1 MFIDL
6 NVLFRRHHRT
16 AFVLGTAWDGEALQ
30 FVTRPAHR
38 VLVVAPPGSGG
49 EELLGANLSV
59 LGCRGDLLIPG
70 EAPGPEV
77 QQLFVNDVQP
87 WTAAAL
93 TARLA
98 EEACAVWVQCES
110 LAQLA
115 SSIEPQ
121 MERAALAAWVRT
133 HFDLCVIF
141 SAPGDE
147 QRGTLALFCPEWRRG
162 PDWWQAAQTQG
173 VRGVMV
179 SDEAPTFLLGLPLT
193 DRVLVQGR
201 RVKAPL
207 LHRRS

>member
-38 VLVVAPPGSGG
+38 VLVVTPPGSGG
-49 EELLGANLSV
+49 EDLVGANLSV
-59 LGCRGDLLIPG
+59 LGCRGDLLVPG
-70 EAPGPEV
+70 EVPDPNV

-87 WTAAAL
+87 WTTAAL

-98 EEACAVWVQCES
+98 GESCAMWVRCES

-115 SSIEPQ
+115 SHIAPQ
-121 MERAALAAWVRT
+121 MTSTELMVWART

-141 SAPGDE
+141 SAPGDVQQE
-147 QRGTLALFCPEWRRG
+147 TLALFCPEWRRA
-162 PDWWQAAQTQG
+162 PDWWQSDRTQG

-179 SDEAPTFLLGLPLT
+179 SEDAPTFLLGLPLT
-193 DRVLVQGR
+193 DAVLVQGR

-207 LHRRS
+207 LQRRS

>member
-38 VLVVAPPGSGG
+38 VLVITPPGSGG
-49 EELLGANLSV
+49 EELVGVNLSV
-59 LGCRGDLLIPG
+59 LGRRGDLLVPG
-70 EAPGPEV
+70 ETPDPGV
-77 QQLFVNDVQP
+77 QQLFLNDVQP

-98 EEACAVWVQCES
+98 GEACAVWVGCEN
-110 LAQLA
+110 LEQLA
-115 SSIEPQ
+115 SHIGPQ
-121 MERAALAAWVRT
+121 MERAALVTWARR

-141 SAPGDE
+141 SVPEDE
-147 QRGTLALFCPEWRRG
+147 QRETLALFCPEWRRG
-162 PDWWQAAQTQG
+162 PDWWQADQTQG

-193 DRVLVQGR
+193 DEVRVQGR
-201 RVKAPL
+201 RVKAPRL
-207 LHRRS
+207 QRRS